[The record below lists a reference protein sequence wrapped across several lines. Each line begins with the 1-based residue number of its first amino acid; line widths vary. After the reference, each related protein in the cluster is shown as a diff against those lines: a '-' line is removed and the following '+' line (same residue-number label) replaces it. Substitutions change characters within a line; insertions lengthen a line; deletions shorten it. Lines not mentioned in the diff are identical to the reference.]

1 MSKSFT
7 QNYSLEMHN
16 FIMSLQLKDDD
27 KKRLLSILESADYL
41 RRKLDRIQ
49 KAHEKLRDA
58 E

>member
-1 MSKSFT
+1 MKLDFT
-7 QNYSLEMHN
+7 QNDSFEMHN
-16 FIMSLQLKDDD
+16 FIMSLQLKGDD

-49 KAHEKLRDA
+49 KAHEKLRDT